1 MTQHPE
7 DRKCDSRKVMKNNVG
22 LFCRAQ
28 EGEVGVY
35 ILEDTERLAEHLC

>member
-7 DRKCDSRKVMKNNVG
+7 DRKCNSRKAMKNDVG

-28 EGEVGVY
+28 EAEVGVY
-35 ILEDTERLAEHLC
+35 ILEHTETLAEHLS